1 MHLEITSKEL
11 CGPLL
16 AERVSGSLRGF
27 LCFLGVCCREANL
40 VPDLREKSRSLSRE
54 PPQHRQR
61 TVSRAHARILCVLI
75 RFSQSRR
82 DVASD
87 FLRVDGKNFK
97 RVDMGC
103 VLEGLLKRD

>member
-1 MHLEITSKEL
+1 MRLEIRSKEL
-11 CGPLL
+11 CRPLL
-16 AERVSGSLRGF
+16 AERAFGK
-27 LCFLGVCCREANL
+27 LCRFFVFYAFVVGERALFRISA
-40 VPDLREKSRSLSRE
+40 RKKSLSRK

-61 TVSRAHARILCVLI
+61 TVSRAHACILCVLI